1 MWKMY
6 SLTKVPAITRRTFSH
21 VCSTLMLCMLTS
33 MSGNLLAAEVQFE
46 LAEPQWQFLLEN
58 YPLHETE
65 ATLDSSESEF
75 ASVIQPLLSAGD
87 HEAVVEAFN
96 NRDISEDSA
105 ALRLLRGQV
114 LLNLRRTV
122 EAESALQS
130 ALELMPDLAMAH
142 RSLSMVYLVSE
153 QYEKARLH
161 LTRSIELGVKD
172 AQLYGQLAFANLE
185 LGNAASAIAG
195 YQMATF
201 MAPENNQWRQGLLY
215 ALINSHAYDQAQGLL
230 EEMIQSDPDNK
241 DLWLQRSQIALNQ
254 EREMQALSS
263 MEQAIAL
270 GEVAP
275 ANLVIASQLHIQIG
289 SPTRAVSLLA
299 ENMIALMESDPGSGA
314 ETIDQIGAWL
324 AGQENWEG
332 LDRLMSSLSDS
343 DVSLPDRMASR
354 FDVYRAQVALS
365 RDALQDA
372 NEQLQEA
379 LTRDP
384 ANGEAL
390 LTLASVLRD
399 QDRANAALSY
409 YVRAEA
415 LPMFKERAMI
425 GRAQL
430 EIDRQNYEEALR
442 VLRQIVRSS
451 PNRADIMAN
460 IRSLES
466 LVRNRS

>member
-1 MWKMY
+1 MR
-6 SLTKVPAITRRTFSH
+6 TTRFINKTFEAAH
-21 VCSTLMLCMLTS
+21 HRQRHMMAALVLLSTTFMMDTIV
-33 MSGNLLAAEVQFE
+33 AQEIQFE
-46 LAEPQWQFLLEN
+46 LTEPAWHFLVEN

-75 ASVIQPLLSAGD
+75 ASVVQPLLSNGN
-87 HEAVVEAFN
+87 HEAVVQAFEG
-96 NRDISEDSA
+96 RDINDDSA

-114 LLNLRRTV
+114 LLNLRRTQ
-122 EAESALQS
+122 EAEAALLS
-130 ALELMPDLAMAH
+130 ALELMPDLALAH
-142 RSLSMVYLVSE
+142 RSLSMVYLITE
-153 QYEKARLH
+153 RYQEARAH
-161 LTRSIELGVKD
+161 LTRSIELGVSD

-185 LGNAASAIAG
+185 LGNAASAVSG
-195 YQMATF
+195 YQMASYLD
-201 MAPENNQWRQGLLY
+201 PENNQWRQGLLY

-230 EEMIQSDPDNK
+230 EEMIKTSPDNK

-263 MEQAIAL
+263 IEQAIAL
-270 GEVAP
+270 GEVGP
-275 ANLVIASQLHIQIG
+275 ANLVIASQLHIKIG
-289 SPTRAVSLLA
+289 SQVRAVDLLA
-299 ENMIALMESDPGSGA
+299 DNMVALMTADPDSGA
-314 ETIDQIGAWL
+314 ETVDQIGSWL
-324 AGQENWEG
+324 AGQQDWEG
-332 LDRLMSSLSDS
+332 LARLMSSLADSSVSVSD
-343 DVSLPDRMASR
+343 LMASR
-354 FDVYRAQVALS
+354 FAVYRAQVALS

-372 NEQLQEA
+372 NDHLQSA
-379 LTRDP
+379 LTQDP

-399 QDRANAALSY
+399 QERADAALSY
-409 YVRAEA
+409 YVRAES
-415 LPMFKERAMI
+415 LPVFKERAMI

-442 VLRQIVRSS
+442 VLRQVVRSS

>member
-1 MWKMY
+1 MWKIG
-6 SLTKVPAITRRTFSH
+6 SQIRTIDAYNSKGCQFCFVLMCIFST
-21 VCSTLMLCMLTS
+21 VLSSQLSAT
-33 MSGNLLAAEVQFE
+33 EVQFE
-46 LAEPQWQFLLEN
+46 LAEPEWRFLIEN
-58 YPLHETE
+58 TPIHQTK

-75 ASVIQPLLSAGD
+75 ANLVRPMLANGKY
-87 HEAVVEAFN
+87 EAVVQAFAD
-96 NRDISEDSA
+96 RDINDDSA

-114 LLNLRRTV
+114 LLNLRRTMA
-122 EAESALQS
+122 AESALLS
-130 ALELMPDLAMAH
+130 ALDVMPDLALAH
-142 RSLSMVYLVSE
+142 RSLSMVYLITE
-153 QYEKARLH
+153 RYQEARTH
-161 LTRSIELGVKD
+161 LTRSIELGVND
-172 AQLYGQLAFANLE
+172 AQLYGQLAFVNLE
-185 LGNAASAIAG
+185 LGNAASAVSG
-195 YQMATF
+195 YQMASF
-201 MAPENNQWRQGLLY
+201 LDSENNQWRQGLLY

-230 EEMIQSDPDNK
+230 EEMIQTEPDNK

-254 EREMQALSS
+254 EREIQALSS
-263 MEQAIAL
+263 IEQAIAL

-275 ANLVIASQLHIQIG
+275 ANLVIASQLHIKIG
-289 SPTRAVSLLA
+289 SPVRAVDLLA
-299 ENMIALMESDPGSGA
+299 DNMAVLMAADPVSGA
-314 ETIDQIGAWL
+314 ETVDQMGGWL
-324 AGQENWEG
+324 AGQQDWNG
-332 LDRLMSSLSDS
+332 LARLMSSLADSGVSVSD
-343 DVSLPDRMASR
+343 LMASR
-354 FDVYRAQVALS
+354 FAVYRAQIALS

-372 NEQLQEA
+372 NDLLQSA
-379 LTRDP
+379 LTQDP

-399 QDRANAALSY
+399 QERVDTALSY